1 MSVNRLT
8 NKRLNIST
16 IDLKPSSK
24 FKLKLPKKDK
34 LKKFNNISS
43 YTSLKTKNEKKINK
57 YLSSFLFQNND
68 VDMVRSLNP
77 DSDNNLCDNLLFKE
91 NLINNMGSDDNFD
104 MPEQLMGQKISLPK
118 IKRLTVNGILETQK
132 KLNRN
137 KQESLRNIA
146 NNQLEK
152 ELYQELKEIRE
163 KYKEIKNKK
172 NGLYE
177 NYNCIMNKIN
187 DINLDLKLFELRQK
201 DNFLSKILENNTK
214 ELENQKIQ
222 REKRE
227 NENKFNQKIINT
239 LNEKIPNL
247 VEGLNMEKINEKMN
261 LNNNNTNESNN
272 SNKNESHL
280 NSKSKNQ
287 IEEKMLKFKS
297 LYLAK
302 KEQEQIKFEKIQK
315 IKQLRDDLNELEAEI
330 NSLNKELI
338 SLREKDD
345 IIVQKLMK
353 HFQALLFKGR
363 DTRNEGLI
371 WIIKAMW
378 NLGKNVPMQF
388 IPTFLDFKSI
398 EFLFKLA
405 NRSIELESKK
415 KLLNEKKKNVKIK
428 LHKIYFFNTNEK
440 NSHDSE
446 GKQILPYKAKNSSY
460 NNYRKHRS
468 SIIFKTNLIRN
479 NSVLR
484 DSVRESNFIKS
495 YIHSSVDEEEEENK
509 KEPNTFKEISMIIER
524 NKKNYEIKKISDI
537 NDIDKLQLKIKEIEI
552 EIENLKSNEI
562 KRIFRE
568 FIVNDYQNKYHVSV
582 DVVLAALL
590 GEHTKNIEVHKF
602 SKFKREYFEAIKNLR
617 FYEYAK
623 HKDSN

>member
-34 LKKFNNISS
+34 LKKINNISS

-187 DINLDLKLFELRQK
+187 DINLDLKIFELRQK

-415 KLLNEKKKNVKIK
+415 KLLNEKKK
-428 LHKIYFFNTNEK
+428 
-440 NSHDSE
+440 
-446 GKQILPYKAKNSSY
+446 
-460 NNYRKHRS
+460 
-468 SIIFKTNLIRN
+468 
-479 NSVLR
+479 
-484 DSVRESNFIKS
+484 
-495 YIHSSVDEEEEENK
+495 
-509 KEPNTFKEISMIIER
+509 M
-524 NKKNYEIKKISDI
+524 
-537 NDIDKLQLKIKEIEI
+537 
-552 EIENLKSNEI
+552 
-562 KRIFRE
+562 
-568 FIVNDYQNKYHVSV
+568 
-582 DVVLAALL
+582 
-590 GEHTKNIEVHKF
+590 
-602 SKFKREYFEAIKNLR
+602 
-617 FYEYAK
+617 
-623 HKDSN
+623 